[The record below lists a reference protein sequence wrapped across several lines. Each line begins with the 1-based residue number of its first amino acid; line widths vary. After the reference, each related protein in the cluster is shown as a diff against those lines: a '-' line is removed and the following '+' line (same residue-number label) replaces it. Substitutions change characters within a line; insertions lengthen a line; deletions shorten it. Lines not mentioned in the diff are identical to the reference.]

1 MNVIIARSILLSM
14 PKNQTEFDNTYG
26 RGYYLNMIRSF
37 KTKEQGSLCFV
48 WREAYCF
55 EVELADYH

>member
-14 PKNQTEFDNTYG
+14 PKNQTEFDNTYE
-26 RGYYLNMIRSF
+26 RRYYLNMIRSF

-48 WREAYCF
+48 WREADCF